1 MGDDTMGGHNASL
14 SKHLRVGY
22 VAHGTMAKEYDDKC
36 AVAKHAHDEDE
47 REENDDEIRL
57 GAIHW
62 THVVLLLGGIVH
74 GCDGCCRSRQLRQ
87 VADLAAIQAAHSDRG
102 RGGGGGGSD

>member
-1 MGDDTMGGHNASL
+1 MAIWVPQAFILSVCYDYDYARGMPGRGGNGDDTMGGHNASL

-74 GCDGCCRSRQLRQ
+74 GCDGCC
-87 VADLAAIQAAHSDRG
+87 
-102 RGGGGGGSD
+102 